1 MLSDGVV
8 TLRRLRPE
16 DADTVVAH
24 LQDPEI
30 PRWTRIPSPYG
41 HADFAQWLEIV
52 AEAWATGTGLHLA
65 VTREGED
72 RVIGAVG
79 VQSLDTPR
87 PDIGY
92 WIAREARRQGL
103 TARAV
108 RLLRDHLAA
117 EHGCTRIDIYV
128 DAGNAPS
135 QRTAMAAGFQATGEY
150 RRDPRPNLEG
160 EFMVF
165 VWPEDAGAGAGG
177 G

>member
-8 TLRRLRPE
+8 TLRPLRPE

-30 PRWTRIPSPYG
+30 PRWTRVPSPYR
-41 HADFAQWLEIV
+41 HADFDDWLHASARANADGE
-52 AEAWATGTGLHLA
+52 GLHLA
-65 VTREGED
+65 ITDGED

-79 VQSLDTPR
+79 VQGLDGPR

-103 TARAV
+103 ASRAV
-108 RLLRDHLAA
+108 RLLRDWLVAERACAHL
-117 EHGCTRIDIYV
+117 EILV
-128 DAGNAPS
+128 DPDNRPS
-135 QRTAMAAGFQATGEY
+135 QRTALAAGFFATGEY
-150 RRDPRPNLEG
+150 RRDPREG
-160 EFMVF
+160 LTGDYKVF
-165 VWPEDAGAGAGG
+165 AWPEDSGAGAGG